1 VTEQYPNFN
10 ILFDPGSD
18 QFSTLLFVC
27 SFHHHSEWR
36 VNCKPQLFQVFHVVV
51 WISGSNLERVRGQLA
66 STLSCVQS
74 KMQLTL
80 SKSNNI
86 TARNIFAPVKFPNQ
100 VKVQLINCCSYAV
113 A

>member
-1 VTEQYPNFN
+1 
-10 ILFDPGSD
+10 
-18 QFSTLLFVC
+18 
-27 SFHHHSEWR
+27 
-36 VNCKPQLFQVFHVVV
+36 
-51 WISGSNLERVRGQLA
+51 
-66 STLSCVQS
+66 
-74 KMQLTL
+74 MQLTL